1 MTHFARRLAV
11 GLALLAASPVWA
23 QDGQAAATASS
34 AEHTA
39 AAEAENSSAES
50 TAGVLK
56 VGVRQNP
63 PFVIRSDNGDFDG
76 IAIELW
82 NQIADDLGMDFE
94 YLVASDVGALLQGVG
109 AARYDVGAGALT
121 VTASRAETVDFTQPF
136 YRGEIG
142 IATRQERG
150 LLHALGALFSLDFL
164 KAIAALMVVLLLV
177 GVLVW
182 LFERHRNP
190 EQFGGSTAQG
200 IGSGFWWSAVT
211 MTTVGYGD
219 KAPASFGGR
228 VIGLVWMFASIITIS
243 GFTAAIASSITVGR
257 LTTQVSGVSDLPRVR
272 VASVAGSTSEDFAR
286 GEGLAIASVADP
298 AEALR
303 RLSTNQVD
311 AVLYDAPILQS
322 RIFRQKL
329 DRLTVLPELVREED
343 YALALPRD
351 SRLRKPINQA
361 LLRVTE
367 APQWQETLD
376 RYLGAQR

>member
-109 AARYDVGAGALT
+109 EGRYDLGVGALT
-121 VTASRAETVDFTQPF
+121 VTAARAEAVDFTQPF
-136 YRGEIG
+136 YRGGIG
-142 IATRQERG
+142 IATREERG
-150 LLHALGALFSLDFL
+150 LLHALGALVSLDFL
-164 KAIAALMVVLLLV
+164 KAIAALMVVLLVV
-177 GVLVW
+177 GVLLW
-182 LFERHRNP
+182 LFERRRNP
-190 EQFGGSTAQG
+190 EQFGGTAAQG

-257 LTTQVSGVSDLPRVR
+257 LSTQVTGVSDLPRVR
-272 VASVAGSTSEDFAR
+272 VASVTGSTSEDFAR
-286 GEGLAIASVADP
+286 GDGLAIASVADP

-303 RLSTNQVD
+303 RLSANQVD